1 MNLNSVSAG
10 IAMSAPDYCAENDC
24 GKDKLPVQLVLVG
37 EATHAQEE
45 EDDAVAEKAKDDIRS
60 FSILP
65 RLGDSLGRV
74 VDGDIAVRA
83 DVGHCVPGR

>member
-1 MNLNSVSAG
+1 
-10 IAMSAPDYCAENDC
+10 MSAPDYCAENDC

-45 EDDAVAEKAKDDIRS
+45 EDDAVA
-60 FSILP
+60 
-65 RLGDSLGRV
+65 RLGNSLGRV

-83 DVGHCVPGR
+83 DVGHGVPFHN